1 MSINMTPPPAP
12 ASSGGG
18 GGLSNGQAVALG
30 ALLQAVGGGITARRA
45 AADYAGMV
53 DRSIGRTEAALA
65 AERER
70 QKALTDA
77 NVAEMA
83 KSLGLFQGDVSQEM
97 ADRAAALRNIYAQ
110 TTRGAPAIAATA
122 PQATGITADAEARF
136 NAEAQA
142 RVDNLAAALANLR
155 NFNDVFADKGRQLGR
170 NAEVIDRNRGFM
182 RGNIGALNSELQAA
196 QVGMQTQPGLPLGDL
211 LRGAGQLA
219 LTYGLVDQDKL
230 RAQRQVGTTPTPSA
244 GR

>member
-1 MSINMTPPPAP
+1 MSINPTPPAAP
-12 ASSGGG
+12 ASGGSAP
-18 GGLSNGQAVALG
+18 LSSGQAVALG
-30 ALLQAVGGGITARRA
+30 ALLQAIGGGITARRA
-45 AADYAGMV
+45 AGDYAAMV

-70 QKALTDA
+70 QKALTDE
-77 NVAEMA
+77 NVAKMA
-83 KSLGLFQGDVSQEM
+83 ESLGLFQGNVSQEM
-97 ADRAAALRNIYAQ
+97 ADRAAALRALYAE

-136 NAEAQA
+136 NAEGQA
-142 RVDNLAAALANLR
+142 RVDNLAAALANIR
-155 NFNDVFADKGRQLGR
+155 NFNDVFATKGRQLGR
-170 NAEVIDRNRGFM
+170 NAEVIDRNRNFM
-182 RGNIGALNSELQAA
+182 RGNIGALNSELAAA
-196 QVGMQTQPGLPLGDL
+196 QLNMQNPMQMPIGDL

-219 LTYGLVDQDKL
+219 LNYGLVDQDKL